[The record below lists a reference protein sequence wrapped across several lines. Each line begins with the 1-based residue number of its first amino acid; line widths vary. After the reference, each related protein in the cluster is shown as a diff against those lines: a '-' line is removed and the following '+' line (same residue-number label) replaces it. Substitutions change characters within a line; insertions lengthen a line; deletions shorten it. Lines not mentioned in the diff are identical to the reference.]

1 MTKILRAFEK
11 ALMSTC
17 GLLAL
22 LLVSAPAALSHLVHS
37 ELGHHGQP
45 PAVVQNEVT
54 VTLGSASPLIAKGTT
69 FNVEVGIDFTDLLM
83 GGSLHLDYDSEA
95 LEFVSFSFDP
105 LAGEPIL
112 SDFTESAAGGFVT
125 WGWFENLDR
134 LSISGIRRI
143 GVLTLLAKNKGPSS
157 LVSSAVAATQ
167 AAGPLV
173 GPGSLTDPLEG
184 APVNVLYGQTFFSI
198 VPEPGTAS
206 MMLLGLLILKLRP
219 QQTR

>member
-1 MTKILRAFEK
+1 MTKLHRAIKK
-11 ALMSTC
+11 ALVSTC
-17 GLLAL
+17 GLLAV
-22 LLVSAPAALSHLVHS
+22 LLVSAPAALSHLS
-37 ELGHHGQP
+37 HGGQSHP
-45 PAVVQNEVT
+45 PVVVQNAIT

-83 GGSLHLDYDSEA
+83 GGSLHLDYDREA
-95 LEFVSFSFDP
+95 LELVSFSFDP
-105 LAGEPIL
+105 VAGEPIV
-112 SDFTESAAGGFVT
+112 SDFTESATGGFLT

-134 LSISGIRRI
+134 FSISGIRRI
-143 GVLTLLAKNKGPSS
+143 GVLTLLAKNRGPSS

-173 GPGSLTDPLEG
+173 GPGSLTDPLDG

-219 QQTR
+219 RQTR